1 MVWGELVWSELKW
14 KPVAQSTGLTAGN
27 HNSIFTLR
35 NYVCFTFGRVCA
47 DRRGMGKVEE
57 INNR

>member
-35 NYVCFTFGRVCA
+35 NYVCFTFGRVCVWTG
-47 DRRGMGKVEE
+47 RGKVEE